1 MTVNTPPLIGV
12 LMCQS
17 NQDEQLILTV
27 ENLYLAPLYHSGAV
41 AIPLPHHL
49 ADDPLYLA
57 AALKSLSGIFLPVAR
72 ATLSRTTTARRRRRP
87 ATIRGATNWR

>member
-57 AALKSLSGIFLPVAR
+57 AALKSLSGIFS
-72 ATLSRTTTARRRRRP
+72 SR
-87 ATIRGATNWR
+87 